1 MQWTSA
7 PNIGEAPLP
16 QRARGYWKTWFSA
29 FHEGL
34 EKFLEAEHAQLPP
47 WFVVGFGAGIAA
59 WFGLGESWQ
68 WQAFVCLAA
77 ALSLSGFGMIEGR
90 AGRAIG
96 WFALAATLG
105 CALIWVRAD
114 AVASPRLSRPAI
126 ATFEADV
133 RAVDPLVAK
142 DAVRLTLRPRGSD
155 LPPTVR
161 VNVRSEDMPAKVRS
175 GSVVRIRARLMPP
188 PPMTVPGSHDFARD
202 FWFAGIGA
210 SGRSFGPV
218 QLIRPA
224 GESSIEALRNRL
236 DQHIRERLP
245 GPSGTIAT
253 AFATG
258 NQNAISQ
265 DDADAMRRGGI
276 AHLLSVGGLHITAV
290 IGLTMLLS
298 LRILA
303 LSEFLALRLN
313 LLVVAAAAGAI
324 AAVAYTLLT
333 GSQVPMVR
341 SCIVALLVLT
351 GMILGREAISLRLLA
366 VSGLLILAIDPEAIV
381 GPSFQMT
388 FAAVGAII
396 ALHSSPWA
404 RRAFQRR
411 GEHLIRRIVRAAA
424 AIVVTG
430 AAVELCVMSFV
441 LYHFHRAGPYGV
453 IANVLAIPLTE
464 LVIMPLEALSLFLD
478 CFGLGQPGWTV
489 TGWTIDV
496 LLRLAHTIAA
506 HTRLVTIPQMPAWA
520 FGLLAFGLLWICLWT
535 SRARLLGLIPVAM
548 GAVATFLA
556 PRPDLLITGDGRHLA
571 VVSSDGTPLLLRD
584 RAGDYVR
591 SLLAE
596 ASGFDGDPGELGSMP
611 YSNCSDDA
619 CVAIIPKASRRW
631 RLLATR
637 SAYRIGWK
645 DLTDACAEADIAVSD
660 RRLPQA
666 CSPRWLKLDPRA
678 LSRTG
683 GLAIYVGDHP
693 RVDSVAARIG
703 AHPWAQTLDGTASF
717 AGPRRGAAPP
727 PAEFSSA
734 E

>member
-1 MQWTSA
+1 V
-7 PNIGEAPLP
+7 
-16 QRARGYWKTWFSA
+16 

-34 EKFLEAEHAQLPP
+34 EKLLEVEHAQLPP
-47 WFVVGFGAGIAA
+47 WFVVGFGSGIAA
-59 WFGLGESWQ
+59 WFALGEPWQ
-68 WQAFVCLAA
+68 WRAFVCLTGAMA
-77 ALSLSGFGMIEGR
+77 FTGFGMGEGR
-90 AGRAIG
+90 LGRAVG

-105 CALIWVRAD
+105 CALVWFRAN
-114 AVASPRLSRPAI
+114 AVASPRLTRPEI
-126 ATFEADV
+126 AAFQADV

-142 DAVRLTLRPRGSD
+142 GAVRLTLRPRTRD
-155 LPPTVR
+155 LPPIIR
-161 VNVRSEDMPAKVRS
+161 VNVRDEDMPANLRS
-175 GSVVRIRARLMPP
+175 GAVVTLRARLMPP
-188 PPMTVPGSHDFARD
+188 PLMTVPASHDFARD

-218 QLIRPA
+218 QVIRPA
-224 GESSIEALRNRL
+224 SESGIESLRNRL

-290 IGLTMLLS
+290 IGLTMLLT

-303 LSEFLALRLN
+303 LSEVLALRLN
-313 LLVVAAAAGAI
+313 LLVVAAAAGAL
-324 AAVAYTLLT
+324 AAIAYTLLT

-341 SCIVALLVLT
+341 SCIVALLVLA

-366 VSGLLILAIDPEAIV
+366 VSGLLILAIEPEAIV

-388 FAAVGAII
+388 FAAVGSII

-404 RRAFQRR
+404 RAMFQRR
-411 GEHLIRRIVRAAA
+411 DEHLVRRIVRGAAG
-424 AIVVTG
+424 IVVTG
-430 AAVELCVMSFV
+430 AAVEFCVMPFV

-453 IANVLAIPLTE
+453 VANVLAIPLTE

-478 CFGLGQPGWTV
+478 CFGLGQGAWTV
-489 TGWTIDV
+489 TGWTID
-496 LLRLAHTIAA
+496 LLLGLAHTIAA
-506 HTRLVTIPQMPAWA
+506 HTRLVTIPQMPPWA
-520 FGLLAFGLLWICLWT
+520 FGLLTLGLLWICLWT
-535 SRARLLGLIPVAM
+535 TRVRLLGLVPVAI

-556 PRPDLLITGDGRHLA
+556 PRPDLLVTGDGRHLA
-571 VVSSDGTPLLLRD
+571 VVSSDGTPLILRD

-619 CVAIIPKASRRW
+619 CVAIIPKSDRGW

-637 SAYRIGWK
+637 SAYRIDWE
-645 DLTDACAEADIAVSD
+645 DLTRACSQADVIVSD
-660 RRLPQA
+660 RRLPRA
-666 CSPRWLKLDPRA
+666 CHPRWLKLDPRT
-678 LSRTG
+678 LSATG
-683 GLAIYVGDHP
+683 GLAIYFGSRP
-693 RVDSVAARIG
+693 RVDSVAVRVG
-703 AHPWAQTLDGTASF
+703 SHPWGQRPV
-717 AGPRRGAAPP
+717 GPARNPTVFRPERRN
-727 PAEFSSA
+727 F
-734 E
+734 

>member
-16 QRARGYWKTWFSA
+16 QRARGYWKTRFSA
-29 FHEGL
+29 LHGGL
-34 EKFLEAEHAQLPP
+34 EQFLEREHAQLPP

-59 WFGLGESWQ
+59 WFALNAHWQ

-77 ALSLSGFGMIEGR
+77 ALSLTGFGMGEGR

-96 WFALAATLG
+96 WFALAASLG
-105 CALIWVRAD
+105 CALVWVRAN
-114 AVASPRLSRPAI
+114 AVAAPRLTRPDI
-126 ATFEADV
+126 ASIQADV
-133 RAVDPLVAK
+133 RAVEPLVAK
-142 DAVRLTLRPRGSD
+142 GSVRLTLHPKATD
-155 LPPTVR
+155 LPPIIR
-161 VNVRSEDMPAKVRS
+161 VNVRQEDMPANLRAGALVS
-175 GSVVRIRARLMPP
+175 LRARLMPP

-202 FWFAGIGA
+202 FWFAGIGG
-210 SGRSFGPV
+210 SGKSFGPV
-218 QLIRPA
+218 QVLRPA
-224 GESSIEALRNRL
+224 HESGIEALRNRL

-290 IGLTMLLS
+290 IGLTMLLT
-298 LRILA
+298 LRLLA
-303 LSEFLALRLN
+303 LSEFLALRFN
-313 LLVVAAAAGAI
+313 LLIVAAAAGAL
-324 AAVAYTLLT
+324 AAIAYTLLT

-341 SCIVALLVLT
+341 SCIVALLVLA

-366 VSGLLILAIDPEAIV
+366 VSGLLILAVQPEAIV

-388 FAAVGAII
+388 FAAVGSII

-404 RRAFQRR
+404 RRMFQRR
-411 GEHLIRRIVRAAA
+411 DEHLMRRIARGAAG
-424 AIVVTG
+424 IVVTG
-430 AAVELCVMSFV
+430 AAVELCVMPFV

-464 LVIMPLEALSLFLD
+464 MVIMPLEALSLFLD
-478 CFGLGQPGWTV
+478 CFGLGQPAWTV
-489 TGWTIDV
+489 TGWTIDL

-520 FGLLAFGLLWICLWT
+520 FAMLTLGLLWVCLWT
-535 SRARLLGLIPVAM
+535 TRARLLGLLPVAL
-548 GAVATFLA
+548 GATATFLA

-619 CVAIIPKASRRW
+619 CVAIIPKRDRDW

-637 SAYRIGWK
+637 SAYRIGWE
-645 DLTDACAEADIAVSD
+645 DLPNACAKADIAVSD
-660 RRLPQA
+660 RRLPRG
-666 CSPRWLKLDPRA
+666 CEPRWLKLDPSA
-678 LSRTG
+678 LLRTG
-683 GLAIYVGDHP
+683 GLSIHLGPHPEVDSVTARIGDHP
-693 RVDSVAARIG
+693 
-703 AHPWAQTLDGTASF
+703 WAEASTWEQFSRSSGRHSITAD
-717 AGPRRGAAPP
+717 
-727 PAEFSSA
+727 
-734 E
+734 

>member
-16 QRARGYWKTWFSA
+16 QRARGYWKTRFSA
-29 FHEGL
+29 FRDRIEG
-34 EKFLEAEHAQLPP
+34 FLEAEHAQLPP
-47 WFVVGFGAGIAA
+47 WFVVGFGTGIAA
-59 WFGLGESWQ
+59 WFGLGEPWEWKAS
-68 WQAFVCLAA
+68 VCLAA
-77 ALSLSGFGMIEGR
+77 ALALTGFGMGEGR
-90 AGRAIG
+90 AGRAVG
-96 WFALAATLG
+96 WFALAAALG
-105 CALIWVRAD
+105 CSLVWIRANS
-114 AVASPRLSRPAI
+114 VASSRLNRPEF
-126 ATFEADV
+126 ATFQADV

-142 DAVRLTLRPRGSD
+142 DAVRLTLRPRTSD
-155 LPPTVR
+155 LPPIVR
-161 VNVRSEDMPAKVRS
+161 VNVKQDDMPANLRS
-175 GSVVRIRARLMPP
+175 GAVVSVRARLMPP

-202 FWFAGIGA
+202 FWFEGIGA

-218 QLIRPA
+218 QVLRPA
-224 GESSIEALRNRL
+224 SESGIEALRNRL

-290 IGLTMLLS
+290 IGITMLLT

-313 LLVVAAAAGAI
+313 LLIVAAAAGAV
-324 AAVAYTLLT
+324 AAIAYTLLT

-341 SCIVALLVLT
+341 SCIVALLVLV

-366 VSGLLILAIDPEAIV
+366 VSGLLILAIEPEAIV

-404 RRAFQRR
+404 RRMFQRR
-411 GEHLIRRIVRAAA
+411 DEHLARRVLRAAA
-424 AIVVTG
+424 GIVVTG
-430 AAVELCVMSFV
+430 AAVELCVMPFV

-453 IANVLAIPLTE
+453 IANVLAIPFTE
-464 LVIMPLEALSLFLD
+464 MVIMPLEALSLFLD
-478 CFGLGQPGWTV
+478 IFGIGQPAWTV
-489 TGWTIDV
+489 TGWAIDR
-496 LLRLAHTIAA
+496 LLLLAHTIAG
-506 HTRLVTIPQMPAWA
+506 HTRLLMIPQMPAWA
-520 FGLLAFGLLWICLWT
+520 FGMLAFGLLWVGLWT
-535 SRARLLGLIPVAM
+535 TRARLFGLVPIFI
-548 GAVATFLA
+548 GAVATVLA
-556 PRPDLLITGDGRHLA
+556 PRPDLLVTGDGRHLA
-571 VVSSDGTPLLLRD
+571 VVSSNGTPLLLRD

-619 CVAIIPKASRRW
+619 CVAIIPKPLKQW

-637 SAYRIGWK
+637 SAYRIGWE
-645 DLTDACAEADIAVSD
+645 DLTNACAKADIAVSD
-660 RRLPQA
+660 RRLPHG
-666 CSPRWLKLDPRA
+666 CEPHWLKLDPRT
-678 LSRTG
+678 LGRTG
-683 GLAIYVGDHP
+683 GLAIYLGRKP
-693 RVDSVAARIG
+693 RVDSVSARIG
-703 AHPWAQTLDGTASF
+703 HHPWAQTTPTNWRSLRQRSTADQPTSF
-717 AGPRRGAAPP
+717 AQ
-727 PAEFSSA
+727 
-734 E
+734 